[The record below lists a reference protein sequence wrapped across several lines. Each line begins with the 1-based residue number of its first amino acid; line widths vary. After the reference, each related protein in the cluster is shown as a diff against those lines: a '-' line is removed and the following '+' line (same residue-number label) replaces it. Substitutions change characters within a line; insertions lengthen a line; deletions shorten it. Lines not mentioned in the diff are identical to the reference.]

1 MSATPAAADEL
12 EEATPASPE
21 TRPSGAGA
29 DALQLLCSADSV
41 WSERYEGW
49 QELGS
54 GGYGTVVK
62 TTLRGFGRAVAVKV
76 FQRLGA
82 EDRRRLLTEVQTLAA
97 VTHPSIVR
105 AFSPFDRGA
114 LVWLEM
120 ELVEGSSLGREVKRR
135 VAAKEPWPLA
145 EALEIARCV
154 AEGMAAV
161 HALGVVHRDIKPDN
175 ILLPASREPA
185 AKIADFGIARVM
197 EALSHTRSGVLPGSP
212 RYMAPEVLDGNTAL
226 PASDIYSMAVTLYQV
241 FSGGAYPLALT
252 EAATIGEVLRAHRKK
267 APVPLRSLGYGIPEE
282 VADLVH
288 RGLDKNPRNRPTA
301 AVFVRVT
308 NDALARLRAASTP
321 VDPPPMEAAK
331 SRAPLAVKVLGASCG
346 LLVLGGAWLAFESMG
361 VSLRPSVRSQPPAVS
376 VAHGVQKGE
385 PTPAGQAATAPSPAA
400 LEPAGLLVRWSGPQ
414 VVEVVNRSG
423 KALTR
428 TRVNVGGRAYEVG
441 PMETGEAVSMV
452 VEGSGAA
459 SAAGEAHDGSRA
471 EGRSER

>member
-1 MSATPAAADEL
+1 MSVAP
-12 EEATPASPE
+12 EEQKEVTPASPE
-21 TRPSGAGA
+21 ARPPGAGP

-49 QELGS
+49 EELGS

-62 TTLRGFGRAVAVKV
+62 TTLRGFGRPVAVKI

-82 EDRRRLLTEVQTLAA
+82 EDRRRLLTEVETLAT
-97 VTHPSIVR
+97 VSHSSIVR

-120 ELVEGSSLGREVKRR
+120 ELVDGASLGREIKRR
-135 VAAKEPWPLA
+135 VAAKEPWPLV

-197 EALSHTRSGVLPGSP
+197 EAMSHTRSGVLPGSP

-226 PASDIYSMAVTLYQV
+226 PASDIYSMSVTVYQV
-241 FSGGAYPLALT
+241 FAGGAYPLALT

-267 APVPLRSLGYGIPEE
+267 APVPLRSLGYDVPEA
-282 VADLVH
+282 VADLIH

-301 AVFVRVT
+301 AVFARVMS
-308 NDALARLRAASTP
+308 DALARLRATSTLASATP
-321 VDPPPMEAAK
+321 AEATR
-331 SRAPLAVKVLGASCG
+331 SRAPLAVKALASVCG
-346 LLVLGGAWLAFESMG
+346 VLVLGGAWLAFESMG
-361 VSLRPSVRSQPPAVS
+361 ASPRPSAPSQASTAP
-376 VAHGVQKGE
+376 VAHAVQKSE
-385 PTPAGQAATAPSPAA
+385 PTPAGRVATAPSPAA
-400 LEPAGLLVRWSGPQ
+400 AEPAGLLVRWSGPQ
-414 VVEVVNRSG
+414 VVEVVNRGG

-428 TRVNVGGRAYEVG
+428 ASVNVGGRAYEVG
-441 PMETGEAVSMV
+441 PMEVGEAVSVV
-452 VEGSGAA
+452 VEGRGVAN
-459 SAAGEAHDGSRA
+459 AAGEARDGSRA

>member
-1 MSATPAAADEL
+1 MSAERDEQK
-12 EEATPASPE
+12 EVTPASPE
-21 TRPSGAGA
+21 ARPPGAGP

-49 QELGS
+49 EELGS

-62 TTLRGFGRAVAVKV
+62 TTLRGFDRVVAVKI

-82 EDRRRLLTEVQTLAA
+82 EDRRRLLTEVETLAT
-97 VTHPSIVR
+97 VSHPSIVR

-120 ELVEGSSLGREVKRR
+120 ELVDGSSLGREIKRR
-135 VAAKEPWPLA
+135 VGAREPWPLVG
-145 EALEIARCV
+145 ALEIARCV

-197 EALSHTRSGVLPGSP
+197 EAMSHTRSGVLPGSP

-241 FSGGAYPLALT
+241 FAGGAYPLALT

-267 APVPLRSLGYGIPEE
+267 APVPLRSLGYDVPES
-282 VADLVH
+282 VADLIH

-301 AVFVRVT
+301 AVFARVMS
-308 NDALARLRAASTP
+308 DALARLRAASTP
-321 VDPPPMEAAK
+321 ASATPAEATR
-331 SRAPLAVKVLGASCG
+331 SRAPLAVKALASVCG
-346 LLVLGGAWLAFESMG
+346 VLVLGGAWLAFESMG
-361 VSLRPSVRSQPPAVS
+361 ASPRPSAPSQPSTAP
-376 VAHGVQKGE
+376 VAHAVQKGE
-385 PTPAGQAATAPSPAA
+385 PTPAGRVATAPSPAA
-400 LEPAGLLVRWSGPQ
+400 AEAAGLLVRWSGPQ
-414 VVEVVNRSG
+414 VVEVVNGSG

-428 TRVNVGGRAYEVG
+428 ARVNVGGRAYEVG
-441 PMETGEAVSMV
+441 PMEVGEAVSVV

-459 SAAGEAHDGSRA
+459 NAAGEAPDGSRA

>member
-1 MSATPAAADEL
+1 MSAAPGAPEEQKEL
-12 EEATPASPE
+12 TPASPE
-21 TRPSGAGA
+21 ARPPGAGP

-49 QELGS
+49 EELGS

-62 TTLRGFGRAVAVKV
+62 TTLRAFERVVAVKI

-82 EDRRRLLTEVQTLAA
+82 EDRRRLLTEVQTLATVA
-97 VTHPSIVR
+97 HPSIVR

-120 ELVEGSSLGREVKRR
+120 ELVQGSSLGREIKRR
-135 VAAKEPWPLA
+135 VAAKEPWPLV

-154 AEGMAAV
+154 AEGLAAV

-197 EALSHTRSGVLPGSP
+197 EAMSSTRSGVLPGSP

-241 FSGGAYPLALT
+241 FAGGAYPLALT

-267 APVPLRSLGYGIPEE
+267 APVPLRSLGYDIPEP
-282 VADLVH
+282 VADLIH

-301 AVFVRVT
+301 AAFASVMGE
-308 NDALARLRAASTP
+308 ALARLRAASAP
-321 VDPPPMEAAK
+321 VDAPPAGAAK
-331 SRAPLAVKVLGASCG
+331 SRAPLALKVLAAACG
-346 LLVLGGAWLAFESMG
+346 LLMLGGAWMAFESMG
-361 VSLRPSVRSQPPAVS
+361 ASPAAPPSTVP
-376 VAHGVQKGE
+376 VAHAVQKDE
-385 PTPAGQAATAPSPAA
+385 PTPAGKAAAPPSPAA
-400 LEPAGLLVRWSGPQ
+400 PEPAGLLVRWSGSQ

-428 TRVNVGGRAYEVG
+428 ARVDVGGRAYEVG
-441 PMETGEAVSMV
+441 PMEVGEAVSVV
-452 VEGSGAA
+452 VEGSGVAN
-459 SAAGEAHDGSRA
+459 AAGMARDGSRA
-471 EGRSER
+471 QGRSER

>member
-1 MSATPAAADEL
+1 MSVAPDEQK
-12 EEATPASPE
+12 EVTPASPE
-21 TRPSGAGA
+21 ARPPGAGP

-49 QELGS
+49 EELGS

-62 TTLRGFGRAVAVKV
+62 TTLRGFGRTLAVKI

-82 EDRRRLLTEVQTLAA
+82 EDRRRLLTEVETLATVA
-97 VTHPSIVR
+97 HPSIVR

-120 ELVEGSSLGREVKRR
+120 ELVEGSSLGREIKRR
-135 VAAKEPWPLA
+135 AEAKEPWPLV

-175 ILLPASREPA
+175 ILLPATREPA

-197 EALSHTRSGVLPGSP
+197 EAMSHTRSGVLPGSP

-241 FSGGAYPLALT
+241 FAGGAYPLALT

-267 APVPLRSLGYGIPEE
+267 APVPLRSLAYDVPEP
-282 VADLVH
+282 VADLIH

-301 AVFVRVT
+301 GVFARVMS
-308 NDALARLRAASTP
+308 DALARLRAGSAP
-321 VDPPPMEAAK
+321 VDAPPAEATK
-331 SRAPLAVKVLGASCG
+331 SRAPLALKVLAATCG

-361 VSLRPSVRSQPPAVS
+361 ASPRPNVTASPSTAP
-376 VAHGVQKGE
+376 VAHAVQKSE
-385 PTPAGQAATAPSPAA
+385 PTPAGRVATAPSPAA
-400 LEPAGLLVRWSGPQ
+400 AEPTGLLVRWSGPQ
-414 VVEVVNRSG
+414 VVEVVNDSG

-428 TRVNVGGRAYEVG
+428 ASVNVGGRAYEVG
-441 PMETGEAVSMV
+441 PMEVGEAVSVV
-452 VEGSGAA
+452 VEGGGVV
-459 SAAGEAHDGSRA
+459 SAAGEARDGSHA
-471 EGRSER
+471 EGRSQR